1 MVYSPP
7 RLRAESGPFRPLTA
21 MKDNFRDN
29 WRPLDET
36 MPQSQPSLIKRLVE
50 TDHAGRILYVTPEA
64 GRLFPVTSR
73 ELSGRDLFRLFDR
86 SDGQSLRAILRTAI
100 ADGQTSAPATATILR
115 PRERGLQ
122 VHVSAVRL
130 DARRVQWRLI
140 RTDEA

>member
-1 MVYSPP
+1 
-7 RLRAESGPFRPLTA
+7 

-86 SDGQSLRAILRTAI
+86 SDGQSLRTILRTAI